1 MSLHEICGGHM
12 VKALVCDQGNEGP
25 IVTLNTMKDSHV
37 DKSWLTW
44 LNIINLMWQE
54 KIHISCAHLMT
65 WQHSSPTK
73 NCCVPVHNDE
83 YFFINQIIWF

>member
-37 DKSWLTW
+37 DKS
-44 LNIINLMWQE
+44 
-54 KIHISCAHLMT
+54 
-65 WQHSSPTK
+65 
-73 NCCVPVHNDE
+73 
-83 YFFINQIIWF
+83 

>member
-12 VKALVCDQGNEGP
+12 VKAFVCDQGNEGP
-25 IVTLNTMKDSHV
+25 IFILNTMKDSHV

-54 KIHISCAHLMT
+54 KIRISCAHLMT
-65 WQHSSPTK
+65 WHIL
-73 NCCVPVHNDE
+73 VPQKIVVS
-83 YFFINQIIWF
+83 